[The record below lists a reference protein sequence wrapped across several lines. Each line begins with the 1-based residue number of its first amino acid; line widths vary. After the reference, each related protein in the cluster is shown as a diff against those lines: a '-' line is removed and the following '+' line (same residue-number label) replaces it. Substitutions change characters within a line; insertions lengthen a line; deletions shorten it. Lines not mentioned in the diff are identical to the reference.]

1 LKSFIQKPSK
11 TLAIAS
17 EDLKKGEGE
26 KAKEGSKDNQQLSLI
41 CAIGQNRSSI
51 ALRYK
56 KEVT

>member
-1 LKSFIQKPSK
+1 
-11 TLAIAS
+11 LAIAS